1 MQVRSKIFTAVA
13 LTTLL
18 SLGLPETTMAVQA
31 NTSFAAA
38 VGPETGICT
47 RESWEA
53 AVPEADALHGQ
64 ALSLMSS
71 ERPKKAKKAAGLF
84 AKSAAMLPDCD
95 PRVFES
101 LRLAA
106 RLYHSEGNLVKA
118 RALMFK
124 AAENG
129 VATGRI
135 LDAANAYIDAALLA
149 TIECRSGVARLAADK
164 ARALTGSP
172 LLTEADRLFIVSRIG
187 VSDTPMKKSH
197 LDQPVRRTIIPAAT
211 ASSST
216 GS

>member
-1 MQVRSKIFTAVA
+1 MLIRSQLFTAVA
-13 LTTLL
+13 LATLL

-31 NTSFAAA
+31 NSSFAAA
-38 VGPETGICT
+38 VGPATGTCT

-53 AVPEADALHGQ
+53 EVPEAEELHEK

-71 ERPKKAKKAAGLF
+71 GRSKEAAGLL
-84 AKSAAMLPDCD
+84 AKSAQMLPDCD

-106 RLYHSEGNLVKA
+106 RLYHSEGRLIKA
-118 RALMFK
+118 RSLMFK

-135 LDAANAYIDAALLA
+135 LDAANAYIDAAMLA
-149 TIECRSGVARLAADK
+149 ADECRSGLARLAADK
-164 ARALTGSP
+164 AHALTGSP
-172 LLTEADRLFIVSRIG
+172 LLTEADRQFIVSRIG

-197 LDQPVRRTIIPAAT
+197 LNEVVRRTIVPAAT